1 MSDLPPPGDYR
12 STDRYGYSRQRAAA
26 WYRVIALIWFVAGVI
41 DVLIAARFLGLLFGA
56 SPASAFVSLIY
67 GVTAPLV
74 APFEGIFG
82 TPAAGAHVF
91 ETADLIAIIVYLL
104 IALALVTLIRI
115 LSGRRRPDAT

>member
-1 MSDLPPPGDYR
+1 MREMPPDDHR
-12 STDRYGYSRQRAAA
+12 RRAAQ
-26 WYRVIALIWFVAGVI
+26 WYRVIALIWFVAAVI

-56 SPASAFVSLIY
+56 SPASPFVSLIY

-91 ETADLIAIIVYLL
+91 ETADLVAIVVYLL
-104 IALALVTLIRI
+104 IAVGLVALVRI
-115 LSGRRRPDAT
+115 LSGRRRPDVT